1 MSVTEVLFAKLA
13 LQVPGQLIPVGLLVT
28 VPAVDGTPIG
38 KYPTVRVEVDEA
50 TKAGVTVIAV
60 VTVTTQLL
68 TPEQAPLQ
76 PLKEYPGAAVAVN
89 VTCVPVANV
98 AMQTLLA
105 SPPFPL
111 HSMPAGV
118 LVITPAF
125 AGGAITVT

>member
-1 MSVTEVLFAKLA
+1 MLLAKLA
-13 LQVPGQLIPVGLLVT
+13 LQVPGHAIPVGLLVT
-28 VPAVDGTPIG
+28 VPAVDDTPIG
-38 KYPTVRVEVDEA
+38 KYATVRVDEVDEA
-50 TKAGVTVIAV
+50 TKVGVTVIAV

-68 TPEQAPLQ
+68 TPEQAPLH

-98 AMQTLLA
+98 ARQTLLA

-111 HSMPAGV
+111 HSMPAGA

-125 AGGAITVT
+125 AGGAVTVT

>member
-1 MSVTEVLFAKLA
+1 MFPSKLE
-13 LQVPGQLIPVGLLVT
+13 LQVPGQAIPEGALVT
-28 VPAVDGTPIG
+28 VPAADGTPTG
-38 KYPTVRVEVDEA
+38 RYETVRTEVVEEA
-50 TKAGVTVIAV
+50 VKVGVTVIAV

-68 TPEQAPLQ
+68 WPEQAPLH

-89 VTCVPVANV
+89 VTCVPVGKDARH
-98 AMQTLLA
+98 TLLV

-125 AGGAITVT
+125 AGGAVTVT

>member
-1 MSVTEVLFAKLA
+1 MTWVLFAKLA
-13 LQVPGQLIPVGLLVT
+13 LQVPGQLIPLGLLVT
-28 VPAVDGTPIG
+28 VPAVDDTPAG
-38 KYPTVRVEVDEA
+38 KYATVRLEELGEP
-50 TKAGVTVIAV
+50 TKLGVTVIAA

-98 AMQTLLA
+98 ATQTLLA

-111 HSMPAGV
+111 HSMPAGA
-118 LVITPAF
+118 LVITPTF
-125 AGGAITVT
+125 AGGAVTVT